1 MSELISVIVPVYK
14 VEKYLDECVSSI
26 LSQTYNNIEVILV
39 DDGSPDNC
47 PAMCDE
53 WAKRDSRVRVIHK
66 SNGGLSDARNAGID
80 ASTGKYLM
88 FIDSDDYIKSE
99 MIEVMHS
106 QLLEEDADI
115 CACNLYAYN
124 EDGGKIVGSLKR
136 TVGDSE
142 TILKMIYDQTA
153 YSVAACGKLY
163 RRKMFDT
170 VRFPVGKLYEDTFTT
185 YRLTD
190 KAKRIVKIPDA
201 LYCYR
206 IRPESIMTSGF
217 SKRSMQEEE
226 AWRCNYQFM
235 EKNYP
240 SVKKA
245 AFSFYLQKVVML
257 AGGVPGKGRGEFSEE
272 YNYLKKIV
280 EKNYFY
286 ILFAG
291 KFSLKYRIK
300 FFLDYF
306 KL

>member
-1 MSELISVIVPVYK
+1 MKELISVVVPVYK

-66 SNGGLSDARNAGID
+66 PNGGLSDARNAGID

-88 FIDSDDYIKSE
+88 FIDSDDYIKPNMAE
-99 MIEVMHS
+99 KLYETIRA
-106 QLLEEDADI
+106 EDADI
-115 CACNLYAYN
+115 CACNLIACY
-124 EDGGKIVGSLKR
+124 EDREEIVGAREYVSAGPEK
-136 TVGDSE
+136 
-142 TILKMIYDQTA
+142 ILRMIYDQTA
-153 YSVAACGKLY
+153 FPITAWNKLY
-163 RRKMFDT
+163 KRECFDR
-170 VRFPVGKLYEDTFTT
+170 VRFPKGKICEDAATT
-185 YRLTD
+185 YLFVHNS
-190 KAKRIVKIPDA
+190 KRVVKIPDA

-206 IRPESIMTSGF
+206 IRPESIMTSSF
-217 SKRSMQEEE
+217 SKKRMDEEE
-226 AWRCNYQFM
+226 AWRDNYLFM
-235 EKNYP
+235 EEHYP
-240 SVKKA
+240 NLKKE

>member
-1 MSELISVIVPVYK
+1 
-14 VEKYLDECVSSI
+14 
-26 LSQTYNNIEVILV
+26 
-39 DDGSPDNC
+39 
-47 PAMCDE
+47 
-53 WAKRDSRVRVIHK
+53 
-66 SNGGLSDARNAGID
+66 
-80 ASTGKYLM
+80 
-88 FIDSDDYIKSE
+88 
-99 MIEVMHS
+99 
-106 QLLEEDADI
+106 
-115 CACNLYAYN
+115 
-124 EDGGKIVGSLKR
+124 
-136 TVGDSE
+136 
-142 TILKMIYDQTA
+142 
-153 YSVAACGKLY
+153 
-163 RRKMFDT
+163 
-170 VRFPVGKLYEDTFTT
+170 
-185 YRLTD
+185 
-190 KAKRIVKIPDA
+190 
-201 LYCYR
+201 
-206 IRPESIMTSGF
+206 MTSGF